1 MLLVSLF
8 ALALA
13 GADPAPAPAP
23 AEAAH
28 AADPAKPT
36 ATPQAF
42 TPTPEEPFPVGAPHD
57 DYGFVGWCYGALAGH
72 MELYKMVK
80 PELDKQST
88 NKKEDAA
95 LDAEQMKAG
104 EEYLALY
111 KKAMEAAE
119 KASPQPINAKGAQAI
134 KSGAN
139 IWTPAQDADPKTR
152 MWSYL
157 SWDLPGRCESTSERL
172 YERSLLAAQALG
184 VTIEDDSAKP
194 AAAAKTDTPA
204 PDAKAAAA
212 AKAGPAAETS
222 TAPLRGLE

>member
-13 GADPAPAPAP
+13 GDPAPATVTQTGAD
-23 AEAAH
+23 AAL
-28 AADPAKPT
+28 PTAKPQMFVP
-36 ATPQAF
+36 A
-42 TPTPEEPFPVGAPHD
+42 PEEPFPVGAPHD
-57 DYGFVGWCYGALAGH
+57 DYGFVGWCFGALSGH
-72 MELYKMVK
+72 MDLYKVVK

-95 LDAEQMKAG
+95 LDSEQMTAG
-104 EEYLALY
+104 REYLALY

-119 KASPQPINAKGAQAI
+119 KASPNPINIKGAQAI

-157 SWDLPGRCESTSERL
+157 SWDLPGRCETTSEKL
-172 YERSLLAAQALG
+172 YERSVLQAQALG
-184 VTIEDDSAKP
+184 ITIEDDAPAAKAEAKTADAPVDKPKPKAKP
-194 AAAAKTDTPA
+194 ATAT
-204 PDAKAAAA
+204 
-212 AKAGPAAETS
+212 